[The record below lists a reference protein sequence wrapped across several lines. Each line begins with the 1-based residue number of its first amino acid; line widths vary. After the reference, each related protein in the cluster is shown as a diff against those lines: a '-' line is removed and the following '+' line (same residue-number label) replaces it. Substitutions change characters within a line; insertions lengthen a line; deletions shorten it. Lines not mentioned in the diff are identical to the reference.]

1 MRPAIIA
8 LHGKGD
14 NGPSFAHASGL
25 LLADARVAAP
35 TGTGLTWAPA
45 PYAQTTLEEDA
56 ARIDAIVDDLVANQD
71 VDPDRVYLTGF
82 SNGGGLAVSLTLI
95 SDRFAAVATVS
106 AAVRATPEEI
116 AAAPRPVD
124 YLNIHGTWDD
134 VVPYGGEADS
144 PYSGIA
150 GAGKDT
156 TYGAVETTEAFRA
169 RNAGRARAEHIAVEK
184 AAHEWR
190 PGTTEAILDFFGIG
204 YRA

>member
-14 NGPSFAHASGL
+14 NGPSFAHATGL

-56 ARIDAIVDDLVANQD
+56 ARVDAIVDDLIANHD

-82 SNGGGLAVSLTLI
+82 SNGGGLAVSLTLL
-95 SDRFAAVATVS
+95 SNRFAGVATVS

-116 AAAPRPVD
+116 AAAPHPVD

-134 VVPYGGEADS
+134 VVPYGGEARS

-150 GAGKDT
+150 GDDT

-169 RNAGRARAEHIAVEK
+169 RNAGRARAEHIAVQK

-204 YRA
+204 LRA